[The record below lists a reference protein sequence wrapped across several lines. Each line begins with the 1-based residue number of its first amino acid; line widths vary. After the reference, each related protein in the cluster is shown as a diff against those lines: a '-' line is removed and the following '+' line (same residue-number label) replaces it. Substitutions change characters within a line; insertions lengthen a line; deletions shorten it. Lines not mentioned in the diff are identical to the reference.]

1 MFTIAIPVKIAVKKY
16 LIKRY
21 GLNHIITK
29 KSFFGL
35 LILELLDH
43 KVEAP
48 DRSFDA
54 FEKYEIKVPEY
65 YFNVKGFSINRSKA
79 KFLGN
84 CLEKLFFE
92 DFHAFVDLELMKGS
106 NAMKSIKLFLA
117 VYQISESEM
126 KLESMYRNYQRYS
139 NEKIKDKKKS
149 AVANK

>member
-1 MFTIAIPVKIAVKKY
+1 MITITIPVKISVKKY

-21 GLNHIITK
+21 GLVHTISK

-35 LILELLDH
+35 LVLELLNN
-43 KVEAP
+43 KVESP
-48 DRSFDA
+48 ERDFLG
-54 FEKYEIKVPEY
+54 FEKYELKIPEY
-65 YFNVKGFSINRSKA
+65 YFNIKGFSINRNKA

-92 DFHAFVDLELMKGS
+92 DFHAFVDLELMKGA

-117 VYQISESEM
+117 VYEIQESEM

-139 NEKIKDKKKS
+139 KEQIKEKKKQTI
-149 AVANK
+149 VY